1 MRKILVIEENE
12 AIRINWVNWLEEN
25 DYRAIAAENGA
36 LGVQCVFQQQP
47 DAILCSALLAE
58 TDDYDVLNGLRQNS
72 QTVSIPF
79 IILSANVTVEQWRE
93 AMDRGA
99 DDYLS
104 QAVEPEQLL
113 KTLAIHL
120 KKQEA
125 LRQQYEAKI
134 ERLRYYDPLTELPNR
149 LLLRDRFRTLLQV
162 NSLTS
167 NKERAA
173 RNLAPVLLPILCLG
187 LDRLDRVRDTLG
199 YIYGDRLL
207 QAVAQRLKDNL
218 GQDVLFAHLNADE
231 FALVLNPV
239 EHKREIGDVVED
251 IQEQF
256 SQHFLLKKRE
266 VFMTASIGVALYPRD
281 GRTMEKLL
289 RNAKKAMSEA
299 RKQGGNGAEFY
310 TAVFNIGASNPFAL
324 EAEFRRAW
332 ENQEL
337 EVYYQPKVSLT
348 SGEIV
353 GCEALLRWQHP
364 ERGRVSPDKFMSIA
378 EETGLINPIGEWVVK
393 TAGQQVLTWH
403 KAGWKE
409 LRLAI
414 NLSSRQFSQ
423 IDLRQRLA
431 KILAAIPLGFQFVEL
446 EFTEPSLIQN
456 PAIATQRLNAFKALG
471 MKIVIDDFGTGY
483 SSLNYLLRFPFD
495 ALKIDQCFVQNL
507 VDNPTNQ
514 AITKAIIQMAHG
526 LNLKVI
532 AEGVETEDELEFFR
546 GHQCDEI
553 QGYLFSRPLSAQEFT
568 TLLQSRKRLY

>member
-12 AIRINWVNWLEEN
+12 AIRLNWVNWLEEN

-36 LGVQCVFQQQP
+36 LGVECVFQEKP
-47 DAILCSALLAE
+47 DAILCSATLAQM
-58 TDDYDVLNGLRQNS
+58 DDYDVLNGLRQNS

-79 IILSANVTVEQWRE
+79 IILSADVTVQQWRE

-104 QAVEPEQLL
+104 LAVEPEQLL
-113 KTLAIHL
+113 KTVAIHL
-120 KKQEA
+120 KKTETI
-125 LRQQYEAKI
+125 RQQYETKI

-149 LLLRDRFRTLLQV
+149 LLLRDRFRTLLHT

-173 RNLAPVLLPILCLG
+173 RNLAPALLPILCLG

-207 QAVAQRLKDNL
+207 QAVAHRLKENL
-218 GQDVLFAHLNADE
+218 GQDILLAYLNADE
-231 FALVLNPV
+231 FAIVLEPV
-239 EHKREIGDVVED
+239 EHKRVIGDVLED

-289 RNAKKAMSEA
+289 RNAKKAMNEA

-310 TAVFNIGASNPFAL
+310 TAVFNIGASNTFAL

-348 SGEIV
+348 NGEIV

-378 EETGLINPIGEWVVK
+378 EETGLIDPIGEWVVK
-393 TAGQQVLTWH
+393 TAGQQVLSWH
-403 KAGWKE
+403 KAGWKD

-423 IDLRQRLA
+423 INLRQRLA
-431 KILAAIPLGFQFVEL
+431 KILAAIPLGFQYVEL

-471 MKIVIDDFGTGY
+471 MQIVIDDFGTGY

-526 LNLKVI
+526 LNLKVT
-532 AEGVETEDELEFFR
+532 AEGVETEDELEFFCE
-546 GHQCDEI
+546 HQCDEI
-553 QGYLFSRPLSAQEFT
+553 QGYLFSPPLSAREFT
-568 TLLQSRKRLY
+568 KLLQSKKRLY

>member
-12 AIRINWVNWLEEN
+12 AIRLNWVNWLEEN

-36 LGVQCVFQQQP
+36 LGVECVFQEKP
-47 DAILCSALLAE
+47 DAILCSATLAQM
-58 TDDYDVLNGLRQNS
+58 DDYDVLNGLRQNS

-79 IILSANVTVEQWRE
+79 IILSADVTVQQWRE

-104 QAVEPEQLL
+104 QAVESEQLL
-113 KTLAIHL
+113 KTVAIHL
-120 KKQEA
+120 KKTETI
-125 LRQQYEAKI
+125 RQQYETKI

-149 LLLRDRFRTLLQV
+149 LLLRDRFRTLLQT

-207 QAVAQRLKDNL
+207 QAVAHRLKENL
-218 GQDVLFAHLNADE
+218 GQDILLAYLNADE
-231 FALVLNPV
+231 FAIVLEPV
-239 EHKREIGDVVED
+239 EHKRVIGDVLED

-266 VFMTASIGVALYPRD
+266 VFMTASMGVALYPRD

-289 RNAKKAMSEA
+289 RNAKKAMNEA

-310 TAVFNIGASNPFAL
+310 TAVFNIGASNTFVL

-348 SGEIV
+348 NGEIV

-378 EETGLINPIGEWVVK
+378 EETGLIDPIGEWVVK
-393 TAGQQVLTWH
+393 TAGQQVLSWH
-403 KAGWKE
+403 KAGWKD

-423 IDLRQRLA
+423 INLRQRLA
-431 KILAAIPLGFQFVEL
+431 KILAAIPLGFQYVEL

-471 MKIVIDDFGTGY
+471 MQIVIDDFGTGY

-526 LNLKVI
+526 LNLKVT
-532 AEGVETEDELEFFR
+532 AEGVETEDELEFFCE
-546 GHQCDEI
+546 HQCDEI
-553 QGYLFSRPLSAQEFT
+553 QGYLFSPPLSAREFT
-568 TLLQSRKRLY
+568 KLLQSKKRLY